1 MNPIST
7 IKNVTSDKPAHD
19 IARVAGRGTI
29 YITAAKLWFVVSG
42 AAIHFTLPRLIR
54 DDQFGLYQIVVNIVS
69 IVNAVIITGTYQ
81 SVSKHVSEQPEKAGS
96 VKATAL
102 RLQVLVGGFSSLG
115 FFLLAP
121 VVANYLHDP
130 RLVPYLRLAS
140 LIPLSY
146 SFYAVFTG
154 YFNGRREF
162 LTQAALDITYSTL
175 KLGLIV
181 LLVWL
186 GYGVAGAVSGFVL
199 AAACIL
205 AASAMV
211 AGKGERAGSIR
222 ASDLL
227 KFQGILFLFTFV
239 LNLLQKV
246 DLILIKALS
255 SSDAI
260 EASKNAAYYS
270 AATAVAN
277 LTYQI
282 IISVTFV
289 IFPLISHTTFAS
301 ERATTRLYITNT
313 LRYTLMMMALAATL
327 FSANASEVLR
337 VMYPEPYQA
346 GTPALSILALGML
359 LFGLVAVMTTVI
371 SASGRPGISLL
382 VGCVT
387 LATSAGLNAVLI
399 PAYGLRGAAASTTA
413 AMLVGA
419 LTCGAY
425 LWRRFGPLVP
435 ALSAVRIGGCSAL
448 AYGISVLV
456 SPASK
461 LLIVAQLVGA
471 SLAYLAGLVLS
482 REIGREEI
490 VALGKVIG
498 LETKAAPIGPTPG

>member
-1 MNPIST
+1 MKPIST
-7 IKNVTSDKPAHD
+7 NRNATSDEQAHD
-19 IARVAGRGTI
+19 IARVAGRGTV
-29 YITAAKLWFVVSG
+29 YITLGKLWFMVSG
-42 AAIHFTLPRLIR
+42 AAIHFTLPRLMR
-54 DDQFGLYQIVVNIVS
+54 DDQFGLYQVVVNIVS

-81 SVSKHVSEQPEKAGS
+81 SVSKHVSQQPEKAGS
-96 VKATAL
+96 VKSTAL
-102 RLQVLVGGFSSLG
+102 RLQILVGGCSSLG
-115 FFLLAP
+115 FFLVAP
-121 VVANYLHDP
+121 VIADYLHDP

-154 YFNGRREF
+154 YFNGRRQF
-162 LTQAALDITYSTL
+162 LTQAGLDMAYSTL
-175 KLGLIV
+175 KLSLIV

-186 GYGVAGAVSGFVL
+186 GYGVAGALSGFVM

-205 AASAMV
+205 GVSAMV
-211 AGKGERAGSIR
+211 AGKTDGKGGVRAG
-222 ASDLL
+222 DLL

-246 DLILIKALS
+246 DLLLIKALS
-255 SSDAI
+255 STDAI

-270 AATAVAN
+270 AATAIAN
-277 LTYQI
+277 LTYQL

-289 IFPLISHTTFAS
+289 IFPLISHATFGS
-301 ERATTRLYITNT
+301 ERARTRLYITNT

-359 LFGLVAVMTTVI
+359 LFGLVTVMTTII
-371 SASGRPGISLL
+371 SASGRPAISLA

-399 PAYGLRGAAASTTA
+399 PRYGLRGAAVATTA

-419 LTCGAY
+419 VTCGAY
-425 LWRRFGPLVP
+425 LWKRFGPLIP
-435 ALSAVRIGGCSAL
+435 ALSVLRIAGCSAL
-448 AYGISVLV
+448 VYFMSVLV

-461 LLIVAQLVGA
+461 LLIIVQLVGV
-471 SLAYLAGLVLS
+471 SLAYLAGLVIS

-490 VALGKVIG
+490 IG
-498 LETKAAPIGPTPG
+498 LKKVVGLEKSAAAAEPPPG

>member
-1 MNPIST
+1 MP
-7 IKNVTSDKPAHD
+7 DKPALD

-29 YITAAKLWFVVSG
+29 YITLGKLWFMVSG
-42 AAIHFTLPRLIR
+42 AAIHFTLPRLMR
-54 DDQFGLYQIVVNIVS
+54 DDQFGLYQVVVNIVS

-81 SVSKHVSEQPEKAGS
+81 SVSKQVSEQPEKAVS
-96 VKATAL
+96 VKSTAL
-102 RLQVLVGGFSSLG
+102 RLQILVGGCSSLG
-115 FFLLAP
+115 FFLVAP
-121 VVANYLHDP
+121 VIADYLNDP

-154 YFNGRREF
+154 YFNGRRQF
-162 LTQAALDITYSTL
+162 LTQAALDMTYSTL
-175 KLGLIV
+175 KLSLIV

-186 GYGVAGAVSGFVL
+186 GYGVAGALSGFVM

-205 AASAMV
+205 GVSAMV
-211 AGKGERAGSIR
+211 AGKGEGEGSVR
-222 ASDLL
+222 GGDLL
-227 KFQGILFLFTFV
+227 RFQGILFLFTFV

-246 DLILIKALS
+246 DLLLIKALS

-270 AATAVAN
+270 AATAIAN

-289 IFPLISHTTFAS
+289 IFPLISHATFAS
-301 ERATTRLYITNT
+301 ERARTRLYITNT

-327 FSANASEVLR
+327 FSANASEVLQ
-337 VMYPEPYQA
+337 VIYPEPYQA

-359 LFGLVAVMTTVI
+359 LFGLVAVMTTII
-371 SASGRPGISLL
+371 SASGRPAISLA

-399 PAYGLRGAAASTTA
+399 PRYGLRGAAVATTA

-419 LTCGAY
+419 VTGGAY
-425 LWRRFGPLVP
+425 LWKRFGPLVP
-435 ALSAVRIGGCSAL
+435 ALSALRIAGCSAL
-448 AYGISVLV
+448 VYVMSVLV

-461 LLIVAQLVGA
+461 LLIIVQLVGA
-471 SLAYLAGLVLS
+471 SLAYLVGLVVS

-490 VALGKVIG
+490 VGLRKIVG
-498 LETKAAPIGPTPG
+498 LEKRTRPSNPIPGDDS